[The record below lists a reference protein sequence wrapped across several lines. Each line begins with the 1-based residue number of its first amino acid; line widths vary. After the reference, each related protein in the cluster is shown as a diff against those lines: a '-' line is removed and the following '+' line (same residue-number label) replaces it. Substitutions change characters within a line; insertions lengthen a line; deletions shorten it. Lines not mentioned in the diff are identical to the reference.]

1 MGNTLGRKE
10 KRNNHTKVQ
19 TYDEAQIRTGWEAE
33 RKKGRNE
40 QTDVIVVLLNS
51 VLEGC
56 WIQFALFWTK
66 MAPKYVQ
73 NGIKIGLGGTPVEGL
88 GIRSQKERQRPGKKR
103 PQRPSLETLNR
114 QVGVIWRH
122 FFKLFPC
129 SFLIE
134 F

>member
-1 MGNTLGRKE
+1 M
-10 KRNNHTKVQ
+10 Q
-19 TYDEAQIRTGWEAE
+19 TYDEAQMRTGWEAE

-73 NGIKIGLGGTPVEGL
+73 NGIKIGLGGDPAEVPRTRL
-88 GIRSQKERQRPGKKR
+88 QKELLSPRTAHAQGPILD
-103 PQRPSLETLNR
+103 P
-114 QVGVIWRH
+114 
-122 FFKLFPC
+122 
-129 SFLIE
+129 
-134 F
+134 